1 MKAFDLALKFL
12 TNRPGR
18 SLVVIMFVLL
28 AVVAAIWSTALT
40 RTIETDLRSSLVGM
54 EKMGADIVVIRRG
67 SSQRYTQVGNVELLQ
82 MAQGIRE
89 TKDVVGVST
98 QLRLFTYEN
107 CPWSEQPKTYIY
119 AIDPKSDF
127 TVSDW
132 LPTGASAPLG
142 HNEVYVGN
150 KLTLPGSQKTVNLAG
165 MDLKVAE
172 RLKETGTTLDDT
184 LFVTFSTA
192 RILAQNYQN
201 LKESIPGLEANYVP
215 VFMVAL
221 SEGANALD
229 AATNIL
235 KVVPGVSTFESY
247 EFFRAGREQLTG
259 LMRSLDKIFLIVWL
273 GALFG
278 IAMVFLISLNER
290 RREIGVLRVLGA
302 SRSFALRALMLEGL
316 MLAILGALPGVPIG
330 LFAGAF
336 VLPTL
341 LPGFGSTQ
349 IDLTQWLGSGLSG
362 LLVAVLSVAIATLI
376 PIFWVFRRDPAVS
389 MRG

>member
-12 TNRPGR
+12 TKRPGR
-18 SLVVIMFVLL
+18 SLVVILFVLL

-40 RTIETDLRSSLVGM
+40 RTVEADLRNSLAGM
-54 EKMGADIVVIRRG
+54 EKLGADIVVIRRG

-107 CPWSEQPKTYIY
+107 CPWSEQPKAYVY

-132 LPTGASAPLG
+132 LPIDISAPLG

-150 KLTLPGSQKTVNLAG
+150 KLTLPGSQETVNLAG

-184 LFVTFSTA
+184 FFVTFSTA
-192 RILAQNYQN
+192 RVLAQNYQS

-259 LMRSLDKIFLIVWL
+259 LMRSLDKIFLVVWL
-273 GALFG
+273 GALIG
-278 IAMVFLISLNER
+278 IATVFVISLNER
-290 RREIGVLRVLGA
+290 RREIGVMRVLGA
-302 SRSFALRALMLEGL
+302 SRNFALRTLTLEGL
-316 MLAILGALPGVPIG
+316 MLAILGAVPGVLIG

-336 VLPTL
+336 ILPNL
-341 LPGFGSTQ
+341 FPGFRSNQ
-349 IDLTQWLGSGLSG
+349 INLAQWLGSGISG
-362 LLVAVLSVAIATLI
+362 LLVAVFSVAIATLI

>member
-12 TNRPGR
+12 ITRPGR
-18 SLVVIMFVLL
+18 SLVVILFVLL

-40 RTIETDLRSSLVGM
+40 RTVEADLRNSLAGM

-67 SSQRYTQVGNVELLQ
+67 SSQRYTQVGNIELLQ
-82 MAQGIRE
+82 IAQGIRE
-89 TKDVVGVST
+89 TDDVVNVST

-107 CPWSEQPKTYIY
+107 CPFSEQPKAYIY
-119 AIDPKSDF
+119 AIDPKSDL

-132 LPTGASAPLG
+132 LPTGASAALG

-150 KLTLPGSQKTVNLAG
+150 KLKLTDSQETVNLAG
-165 MDLKVAE
+165 MDLKVSA

-184 LFVTFSTA
+184 FFVTFSTA
-192 RILAQNYQN
+192 RVLAQNYQN

-221 SEGANALD
+221 SKGANALE
-229 AATNIL
+229 AATKIL
-235 KVVPGVSTFESY
+235 KVVPGVSTFESA

-259 LMRSLDKIFLIVWL
+259 LLRSLDKIFLIVWL
-273 GALFG
+273 GALIG
-278 IAMVFLISLNER
+278 IATVFVISLNER

-302 SRSFALRALMLEGL
+302 SRSFALRALRLEGL
-316 MLAILGALPGVPIG
+316 LLALLGAIPGVLIG

-336 VLPTL
+336 VLPNL
-341 LPGFGSTQ
+341 LPGFSPNQ
-349 IDLTQWLGSGLSG
+349 SNLSPWLGSGISG
-362 LLVAVLSVAIATLI
+362 LLVAVFSVAIATLI
-376 PIFWVFRRDPAVS
+376 PIWWVFRRDPAVS